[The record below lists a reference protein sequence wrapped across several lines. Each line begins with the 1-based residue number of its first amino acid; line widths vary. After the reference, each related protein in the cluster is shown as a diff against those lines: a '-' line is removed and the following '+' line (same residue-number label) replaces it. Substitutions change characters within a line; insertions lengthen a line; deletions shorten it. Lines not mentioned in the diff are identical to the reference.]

1 MTVTDNTSATLTGV
15 TEYNSTKY
23 AKVNSDVTVKY
34 AAVDANSSVTL
45 TYTVGSGADQKITK
59 TTGNA
64 AADVT
69 FTVSGDKNIVL
80 KDKSVAT
87 SYAITLPDEKT
98 TNGVTVKFEGPAKAV
113 AGQTV
118 TVTAKLTG
126 KATGGDAVFTLSGHS
141 IDTAYAGTFTG
152 VSKSAAGQLTVAN
165 NTDLGAA
172 GLEVTFTFTM
182 PASDAT
188 ISIA

>member
-126 KATGGDAVFTLSGHS
+126 KATADTTLTVSGVS
-141 IDTAYAGTFTG
+141 GIDTAYADTFTG
-152 VSKSAAGQLTVAN
+152 VTRTGAGALKVAN
-165 NTDLGAA
+165 TTDLGSA
-172 GLEVTFTFTM
+172 GLNVQFTFTM
-182 PASDAT
+182 PGSAAT
-188 ISIA
+188 ITVA

>member
-1 MTVTDNTSATLTGV
+1 M
-15 TEYNSTKY
+15 
-23 AKVNSDVTVKY
+23 
-34 AAVDANSSVTL
+34 
-45 TYTVGSGADQKITK
+45 
-59 TTGNA
+59 
-64 AADVT
+64 
-69 FTVSGDKNIVL
+69 L

-87 SYAITLPDEKT
+87 SYAITLPAEKT

-126 KATGGDAVFTLSGHS
+126 KATGGDAVFTLRGHS

-152 VSKSAAGQLTVAN
+152 VSKSGAGQLTVAN

-188 ISIA
+188 IFIA